1 MNRRRAGRGA
11 CEVVARALAVLFVLL
26 IEACATR
33 SVLLEPEGETVW
45 DQRQARLGALE
56 RWTLQGRVAIET
68 ARDGGTAT
76 LRWEQDRER
85 YAMRIIAPLGQG
97 TFELRG
103 DAGSVTLRT
112 PENQTLT
119 ASDPQALMQENLGW
133 SMPVDGLQYWVRGL
147 PAPGRPARH
156 LRVDEAGRLRDLEQD
171 GWRISL
177 LRYTQVAGLDLPDKL
192 YMENN
197 PLRMRLVIG
206 EWQLPDQ

>member
-1 MNRRRAGRGA
+1 MA
-11 CEVVARALAVLFVLL
+11 ARALAILFLLL
-26 IEACATR
+26 IEACAIR
-33 SVLLEPEGETVW
+33 SVLPEPEGETVW
-45 DQRQARLGALE
+45 DRRRARLAALE

-85 YAMRIIAPLGQG
+85 YAMRIIAPLARG

-119 ASDPQALMQENLGW
+119 ASDPQALMQKNLGW

-147 PAPGRPARH
+147 PAPGSPARH

-177 LRYTQVAGLDLPDKL
+177 LRYTQVAGLELPDKL